1 VPKVVPPPAP
11 PLCRLQDIADGGA
24 VAVEA
29 RLEDGDESLIVL
41 RRGARAR
48 AYRNVC
54 PHAGRRLDWA
64 PGRFLFDDG
73 VLVCAVHGA
82 GFAVDSGLC
91 IGGPCRGEH
100 LSAVPVA
107 VVDGTVVL
115 VASGTAG

>member
-1 VPKVVPPPAP
+1 MPKVVPPPAP

-41 RRGARAR
+41 RRGDGAR

-82 GFAVDSGLC
+82 SFAVDSGLC